1 VRGKVYIV
9 GAGPGNFELLTLKA
23 YRILNEADVIL
34 YDRLVGE
41 EIESYI
47 KSLRDKEVIYVGKE
61 RGEKGERRQQEINRL
76 MKKYAS
82 EGKVVVRLKGG
93 DPGVFGRLAEE
104 MEFLFQNNIPFE
116 VVPGVSSV
124 NAAPVYS
131 NIPLTHPEAGFGF
144 LVVSGR
150 DTRRLSELA
159 KSGTLIVLMG
169 GCTAKEVALN
179 LIKSGINP
187 ETEVAVIE
195 RGSFEDQRVTF
206 STVRGL
212 TELENDFTS
221 PALIVVGGV
230 VKLAK
235 KYSRLIGLDKIRDRK
250 I

>member
-1 VRGKVYIV
+1 MSGKVYIV

-41 EIESYI
+41 EIEEFLR
-47 KSLRDKEVIYVGKE
+47 SLKGKEVIYVGKE
-61 RGEKGERRQQEINRL
+61 RGERGEKRQQEINRL
-76 MKKYAS
+76 MKKYAT

-104 MEFLFQNNIPFE
+104 MEFLFNNNIPFE

-124 NAAPVYS
+124 NAAPVSS

-150 DTRRLSELA
+150 DTVRLNELIG
-159 KSGTLIVLMG
+159 SGTMIVLMG

-195 RGSFEDQRVTF
+195 RGSFKDQRVTF
-206 STVRGL
+206 STVKSL
-212 TELENDFTS
+212 TEVEFDFKS
-221 PALIVVGGV
+221 PALIVIGDI

>member
-1 VRGKVYIV
+1 MSGKVYIV

-23 YRILNEADVIL
+23 YRILKEADVIL

-41 EIESYI
+41 EIEEFLR
-47 KSLRDKEVIYVGKE
+47 SLKDKEVIYVGKE
-61 RGEKGERRQQEINRL
+61 RGERGEERQREINRL
-76 MKKYAS
+76 MKKYAT
-82 EGKVVVRLKGG
+82 EGKIVVRLKGG

-104 MEFLFQNNIPFE
+104 MEFLFNNNIPFE
-116 VVPGVSSV
+116 VIPGVSSV
-124 NAAPVYS
+124 NAAPVIS

-150 DTRRLSELA
+150 DTVRLNDLVE
-159 KSGTLIVLMG
+159 SGTKIVLMG

-179 LIKSGINP
+179 LINSGINP

-195 RGSFEDQRVTF
+195 RGSFDDQRVTF
-206 STVRGL
+206 STIKSL
-212 TELENDFTS
+212 KEIEFDFNS
-221 PALIVVGGV
+221 PALIVIGDI